1 MAQPANEPA
10 LDEIQWRSPVFIQQ
24 FGPLNSNNVLT
35 YFFNSPFFDRS
46 SNNSS
51 LYMQAQTNYSLQHL
65 IHNRVQFEGRLKS
78 MVGVEFIVA
87 AEDPAN
93 SIWVIKKQMRRSP
106 TDAQVLDVYFVI
118 GENIYMA
125 PTIHGVMT
133 SRLLSATS
141 AISKAQELSSSLAH
155 FSPESG
161 YTYFPPQPSQ
171 PAQSASVNT
180 SFSQS
185 SSVPPSSAQTSVPL
199 PPPSTLSNVP
209 PSSVDLTIA
218 RESHNMQSSLNASLR
233 FSNAPGGYL
242 DDNPITDPQQLMMG
256 SSQSQS
262 QSQGHSHS
270 QSQSQS
276 SLNKDKAA
284 AREALPTVSTTAAAA
299 AAAAAKDKGKTA
311 SPTSPTAKKR
321 RKSKA
326 AGVGI

>member
-1 MAQPANEPA
+1 MAQTAADPP
-10 LDEIQWRSPVFIQQ
+10 LDEIQWRSPGFIQA
-24 FGPLNSNNVLT
+24 FGPLHTNNVLT

-51 LYMQAQTNYSLQHL
+51 LYMQAQTNFNLQHL

-78 MVGVEFIVA
+78 MVGVEFVVA

-93 SIWVIKKQMRRSP
+93 LVWVIKKQMRRSP

-125 PTIHGVMT
+125 PSIHGVMK

-141 AISKAQELSSSLAH
+141 AISKAQELSASLAY

-161 YTYFPPQPSQ
+161 YSYFPPQPSQ
-171 PAQSASVNT
+171 PAQPPSATT

-185 SSVPPSSAQTSVPL
+185 SSVPPTSSAQSSVPP

-209 PSSVDLTIA
+209 PSSVDVTIT
-218 RESHNMQSSLNASLR
+218 RESANMQSSLNASLR

-242 DDNPITDPQQLMMG
+242 DDNPITDPQQLMLG
-256 SSQSQS
+256 STQSQS
-262 QSQGHSHS
+262 HSQGHTS
-270 QSQSQS
+270 SQS
-276 SLNKDKAA
+276 SLKGKEVAK
-284 AREALPTVSTTAAAA
+284 EALPPVSTAAALA
-299 AAAAAKDKGKTA
+299 AAAAAKDKGKTV
-311 SPTSPTAKKR
+311 SPTSPTSKKR

-326 AGVGI
+326 AGVGGT

>member
-1 MAQPANEPA
+1 MAQAAGDPP
-10 LDEIQWRSPVFIQQ
+10 LDEIQWRSPGFIQA
-24 FGPLNSNNVLT
+24 FGALHSNNVLT

-78 MVGVEFIVA
+78 MVGVEFVVA

-171 PAQSASVNT
+171 SSATTASATT
-180 SFSQS
+180 SFSQAS
-185 SSVPPSSAQTSVPL
+185 SVPASSAQSSVPP

-209 PSSVDLTIA
+209 PSSVDLTIT
-218 RESHNMQSSLNASLR
+218 RESLNMQSSLSASLR
-233 FSNAPGGYL
+233 FTSAPGGYL

-256 SSQSQS
+256 SSQSS
-262 QSQGHSHS
+262 NHSHS

-276 SLNKDKAA
+276 TLSKEKAA
-284 AREALPTVSTTAAAA
+284 AREALPSVSTAAAI
-299 AAAAAKDKGKTA
+299 AAAAKDKGKTV
-311 SPTSPTAKKR
+311 SPISPTAKKR

-326 AGVGI
+326 AGMGTS

>member
-1 MAQPANEPA
+1 MAQSAAEPA
-10 LDEIQWRSPVFIQQ
+10 LDEIQWRSPGFIQA
-24 FGPLNSNNVLT
+24 FGPLHSNNVLT

-171 PAQSASVNT
+171 PSQAASAST

-185 SSVPPSSAQTSVPL
+185 SSMPTSSAQSSVPP
-199 PPPSTLSNVP
+199 PPPSTLSNVS
-209 PSSVDLTIA
+209 PSSVDLLIT
-218 RESHNMQSSLNASLR
+218 RESLNMQSSLGASLR

-262 QSQGHSHS
+262 QGHSHS

-276 SLNKDKAA
+276 SLSKEKAA
-284 AREALPTVSTTAAAA
+284 AREALPSVSTSAAAAA
-299 AAAAAKDKGKTA
+299 AAAAAKDKGKTV

-326 AGVGI
+326 AGMGLP

>member
-1 MAQPANEPA
+1 MAQPAGDPP
-10 LDEIQWRSPVFIQQ
+10 LDEIQWRSPGFIQA
-24 FGPLNSNNVLT
+24 FGQLHSNNVLT

-51 LYMQAQTNYSLQHL
+51 LFMQAQTNFSLNHL
-65 IHNRVQFEGRLKS
+65 LHNRVAFEGRLKS
-78 MVGVEFIVA
+78 MVGVEFVVA

-93 SIWVIKKQMRRSP
+93 SIWIIKKQMRRSP
-106 TDAQVLDVYFVI
+106 TDAQVMDVYFVI

-125 PTIHGVMT
+125 PTVHGVMT

-171 PAQSASVNT
+171 PSQTASANA

-185 SSVPPSSAQTSVPL
+185 STAPPPSSAQSSVPP

-209 PSSVDLTIA
+209 PSSVDVTIT
-218 RESHNMQSSLNASLR
+218 RESVNMQSSLNASLR
-233 FSNAPGGYL
+233 FTSAPGGYL

-256 SSQSQS
+256 SSQSQ
-262 QSQGHSHS
+262 GHSHS

-276 SLNKDKAA
+276 SLNKEKAA
-284 AREALPTVSTTAAAA
+284 AREALPTVSTAAAV
-299 AAAAAKDKGKTA
+299 AAAAKDKGKTV
-311 SPTSPTAKKR
+311 SPTSPISKKR

-326 AGVGI
+326 QGLGP

>member
-1 MAQPANEPA
+1 MAQPAGDPP
-10 LDEIQWRSPVFIQQ
+10 LDEIQWRSPGFIQA
-24 FGPLNSNNVLT
+24 FGPLHANNVLT

-46 SNNSS
+46 SNNAS
-51 LYMQAQTNYSLQHL
+51 LYMQAQTNFSLQYL
-65 IHNRVQFEGRLKS
+65 IHNRAQFEGRLKT
-78 MVGVEFIVA
+78 MVGMEFIVA

-106 TDAQVLDVYFVI
+106 VEVQVLDVYFVI

-141 AISKAQELSSSLAH
+141 AISKAQELSASLTH

-161 YTYFPPQPSQ
+161 YTYLPPLPSQPSQ
-171 PAQSASVNT
+171 PGST
-180 SFSQS
+180 TGSFSQS
-185 SSVPPSSAQTSVPL
+185 SSLPTTASIQSSVPP

-209 PSSVDLTIA
+209 PSSVDVTIA
-218 RESHNMQSSLNASLR
+218 RESLNMQSSLNASLR

-256 SSQSQS
+256 SSQSQNY
-262 QSQGHSHS
+262 
-270 QSQSQS
+270 SQSQS
-276 SLNKDKAA
+276 SLSKERAA
-284 AREALPTVSTTAAAA
+284 AKEALPSVSTAAAA
-299 AAAAAKDKGKTA
+299 AAAARDKGKTV
-311 SPTSPTAKKR
+311 SPTSPNSKKR

-326 AGVGI
+326 TGVGTS

>member
-1 MAQPANEPA
+1 MAQTANEPA
-10 LDEIQWRSPVFIQQ
+10 LDEIQWRSPGFIQQ
-24 FGPLNSNNVLT
+24 FGPLHSNNVLT

-171 PAQSASVNT
+171 SSQSASVNT

-185 SSVPPSSAQTSVPL
+185 SSVPPSSAQSSIPP

-262 QSQGHSHS
+262 QGHSHS

-276 SLNKDKAA
+276 SLNKDKVAT
-284 AREALPTVSTTAAAA
+284 REALPAVSTTAA
-299 AAAAAKDKGKTA
+299 AAAAAKDKGKTT

-326 AGVGI
+326 TGVGL